1 MKVSLRHNWFS
12 SQKVEFVHKFVTAC
26 GKQELFLSQ
35 EALLVRSNE
44 CVWSSQALHFVCAT
58 SWVQFIDR
66 VLNKRGGVNW
76 LDSRQTSQQDVEKSI
91 RIWWRISSLP
101 LPQLGSP

>member
-44 CVWSSQALHFVCAT
+44 CVWSSQALHL
-58 SWVQFIDR
+58 S
-66 VLNKRGGVNW
+66 VLPVGF
-76 LDSRQTSQQDVEKSI
+76 
-91 RIWWRISSLP
+91 SSLTGF
-101 LPQLGSP
+101 LTKEVE